1 MAKIITDNISKI
13 EKNSRIH
20 ENVACT
26 YNIFND
32 NGTKLIQFDTYGSKS
47 RAIKDKIS
55 QSIQFD
61 KETAK
66 FIVSILSKEFNLSE

>member
-1 MAKIITDNISKI
+1 MAKITTDNITKI

-32 NGTKLIQFDTYGSKS
+32 NGTTLIQFDTYGSKS
-47 RAIKDKIS
+47 RTFKDKIS

-61 KETAK
+61 KDTAE
-66 FIVSILSKEFNLSE
+66 FIISV